1 MKRIVAA
8 SALWVMVVAAHA
20 AQPATPLQPVPIKVG
35 TSGYYVLGQGG
46 LATAANQG
54 YNSNAGFVVTSDGV
68 VVIEKDQ
75 LAHLIPAAHKK
86 VEDEA
91 KRIAQI
97 QQGNTAASW
106 LVPSLRAAGVLK
118 EGETL

>member
-1 MKRIVAA
+1 
-8 SALWVMVVAAHA
+8 
-20 AQPATPLQPVPIKVG
+20 
-35 TSGYYVLGQGG
+35 
-46 LATAANQG
+46 
-54 YNSNAGFVVTSDGV
+54 
-68 VVIEKDQ
+68 
-75 LAHLIPAAHKK
+75 

-97 QQGNTAASW
+97 KEGKTAASW